1 MCTHNNTNIYKH
13 IQPIFKYLHVYIYL
27 KYEHGDKDDGNDDDD
42 DDDIIR
48 TIIIIILIIIR
59 K

>member
-1 MCTHNNTNIYKH
+1 M
-13 IQPIFKYLHVYIYL
+13 QPIFKYLRLYIYL

-48 TIIIIILIIIR
+48 TIIITKYVEFSTTHHLWTR
-59 K
+59 EN